1 MQDACLLRLLRRPV
15 ISMQRNGFHAFSR
28 RCRLHINNW
37 HMNCLKEK
45 RKEKVMNIRKNL
57 KRGFTLVELLV
68 VIAVTSA
75 AALLLPAVQSIR

>member
-1 MQDACLLRLLRRPV
+1 
-15 ISMQRNGFHAFSR
+15 
-28 RCRLHINNW
+28 
-37 HMNCLKEK
+37 
-45 RKEKVMNIRKNL
+45 MNIRKNL